1 MLHQYV
7 LQHLQNVPWVDH
19 TRVAAFGFRFGANI
33 AVRLGYLEAQRLK
46 AVACLGPVVHNL
58 LVDPQLM
65 ARVPEMFLDVLASRL
80 GMHDASDEA
89 LRVELNRYSLKTQG
103 LLGRRCPTPML
114 SGYWKDDPFSPEEE
128 SRLITSSSADGKL
141 LEIPFKPVYRNFD
154 HALRQIARWIN
165 HRFG

>member
-1 MLHQYV
+1 MVCWWTPLHQ
-7 LQHLQNVPWVDH
+7 
-19 TRVAAFGFRFGANI
+19 
-33 AVRLGYLEAQRLK
+33 
-46 AVACLGPVVHNL
+46 
-58 LVDPQLM
+58 
-65 ARVPEMFLDVLASRL
+65 RVPEMYLDVLASRL

-114 SGYWKDDPFSPEEE
+114 SGFWKDDPFSPEEE

-141 LEIPFKPVYRNFD
+141 LEIPFNPVYRNFD